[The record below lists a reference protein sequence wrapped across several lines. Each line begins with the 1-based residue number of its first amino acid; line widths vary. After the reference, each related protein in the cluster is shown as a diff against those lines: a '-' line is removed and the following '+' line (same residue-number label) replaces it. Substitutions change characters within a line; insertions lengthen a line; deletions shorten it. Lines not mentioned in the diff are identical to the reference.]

1 MLGFIE
7 LTFTILSGGLCDQAI
22 QICFK
27 INLKI

>member
-1 MLGFIE
+1 MLGFIG
-7 LTFTILSGGLCDQAI
+7 LIFTTLSGGLCDQAV